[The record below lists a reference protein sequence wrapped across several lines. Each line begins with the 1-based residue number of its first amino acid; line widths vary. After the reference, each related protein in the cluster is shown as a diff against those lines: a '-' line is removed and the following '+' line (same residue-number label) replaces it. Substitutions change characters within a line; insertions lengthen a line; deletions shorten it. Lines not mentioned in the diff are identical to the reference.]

1 MMQNF
6 SIKLNANAFMLQV
19 TEVSISKIDV
29 LEPGET
35 KEAKIK
41 LNSENKD
48 APLEGW
54 PYTIDCGLK
63 ASQGEVEDA
72 FVFKIPFSMSVA
84 MISDPDVQLEDY
96 K

>member
-1 MMQNF
+1 
-6 SIKLNANAFMLQV
+6 V
-19 TEVSISKIDV
+19 
-29 LEPGET
+29 
-35 KEAKIK
+35 KIK

-63 ASQGEVEDA
+63 ATQGETEDA

-84 MISDPDVQLEDY
+84 MVANPEVTLEEY